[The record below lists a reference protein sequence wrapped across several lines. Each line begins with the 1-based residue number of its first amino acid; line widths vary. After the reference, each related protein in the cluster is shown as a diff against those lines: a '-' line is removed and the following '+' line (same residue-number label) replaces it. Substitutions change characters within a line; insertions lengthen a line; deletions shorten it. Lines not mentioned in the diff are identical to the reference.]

1 MNALK
6 SIIQGT
12 VSPCMA
18 DVPTLSPELC
28 RNVSALA
35 RTLVAAARSWALYP
49 PDHPAVRGSLE
60 RVRHS
65 VAEAADGRP
74 FSFGVTPDTLLIAG
88 VPLTGRDAG
97 AVAEAAAWLHDRDVL
112 ELTFLADVTV
122 ASLQRLLGVLSE
134 DSRVTRQRGGP
145 AKVWAEQADPSI
157 LLEQIDYAHLLEDRE
172 VVNPARR
179 KDDLWR
185 AIVRSVL
192 DRRRPMDEATQ
203 ARMLEISGDVIA
215 IAELARDVIA
225 PHHTPDGSPMVTSQA
240 AAVVAAYRYLLG
252 IVDVLSPERRREVID
267 NLAAATA
274 NLSPHVVMQMLQ
286 APGDAASGSDQAES
300 GAMLTGIVD
309 AFDDAKVAQLLAT
322 TLAIEGQA
330 SQRLATV
337 FDTIAPDSERKHR
350 VMSLTRQLLREMDF
364 GRQDQFQTLW
374 SSMEELLLSY
384 NERPFVSAQYR
395 AGLDEIGA
403 RAEQMATQALPDDL
417 VALIETLGQDN
428 VRRLSVTLLIDLL
441 KLESDPARAP
451 ELARDVAA
459 LAEDL
464 LLAGD
469 YDSAVAVVSA
479 LAEHAANPRAVA
491 YQDCRLAL
499 DGLVSTVAFREAAAL
514 LEEMSDAEAARF
526 AEVCRH
532 VGPAST
538 DALLPRF
545 ESEEATPGRQR
556 AAAIVRAY
564 GVRAVTRLGPLVSS
578 NHWPAQRN
586 AAQLLG
592 DIGVAESV
600 PLLQPLLR
608 GVDARVIAAAV
619 RALAG
624 IKDPS
629 AARCVHTV
637 LRASSGEQRRAV
649 VDALVSERDARVVPV
664 LVRILD
670 DSDPFGADHVIVL
683 ETLAALAQV
692 GDDHAVPALTS
703 LMRRKKLLARRK
715 VRAVKTESLSALRAI
730 RTPAAE
736 RAITEAAANGDRL
749 LRRLARASQEAHG

>member
-1 MNALK
+1 M
-6 SIIQGT
+6 
-12 VSPCMA
+12 V
-18 DVPTLSPELC
+18 DVPSLSPELC

-65 VAEAADGRP
+65 LIEAADGRP

-88 VPLTGRDAG
+88 VPLTGRDA
-97 AVAEAAAWLHDRDVL
+97 AVVAEAAAWLHDRDVV

-134 DSRVTRQRGGP
+134 DSRVTRQQGGP
-145 AKVWAEQADPSI
+145 ARVWSAQADPSI
-157 LLEQIDYAHLLEDRE
+157 LVEQIDFSHLLEDRE
-172 VVNPARR
+172 VINPARR

-192 DRRRPMDEATQ
+192 DRRRPMDEALQ

-225 PHHTPDGSPMVTSQA
+225 PHHMPDGSPMMTSQA

-274 NLSPHVVMQMLQ
+274 NLNPQVVMQMLQ
-286 APGDAASGSDQAES
+286 GSADAASSPDAGSAVL
-300 GAMLTGIVD
+300 LTGIVD
-309 AFDDAKVAQLLAT
+309 AFDDAKVARLLAT

-330 SQRLATV
+330 SQRLAAV
-337 FDTIAPDSERKHR
+337 FDTIAPDGERKHR

-395 AGLDEIGA
+395 AGLDGIGA

-417 VALIETLGQDN
+417 VALVETLGQDN

-469 YDSAVAVVSA
+469 YESAAAVVSA
-479 LAEHAANPRAVA
+479 LAEHAANPKAVA
-491 YQDCRLAL
+491 HQACRLAL
-499 DGLVSTVAFREAAAL
+499 DGLVSTVAFREAAEL
-514 LEEMSDAEAARF
+514 LEDMTDGEAVRF

-538 DALLPRF
+538 DALLPLF
-545 ESEEATPGRQR
+545 ASEDATRGRQR

-578 NHWPAQRN
+578 AHWPAQRN
-586 AAQLLG
+586 AAELLG
-592 DIGVAESV
+592 DIAVAESV

-624 IKDPS
+624 IKDPA
-629 AARCVHTV
+629 AARSVHTV

-649 VDALVSERDARVVPV
+649 VDALVSQRDARVVPV

-670 DSDPFGADHVIVL
+670 DSDPFGADHAIVI
-683 ETLAALAQV
+683 ETLGALAQV

-703 LMRRKKLLARRK
+703 MMRRKKLLARRK

-736 RAITEAAANGDRL
+736 RAITEAAATGDRL